1 MGELT
6 RIPLKDFIKNSTAL
20 VNRVATER
28 ISIVVEK
35 DGEELAVLRPART
48 KAKRRRKKSAAARKA
63 FLSAAGSWKDI
74 VDTDKFLRDNRASR
88 DISTRPHVE
97 SYKIQ

>member
-74 VDTDKFLRDNRASR
+74 DTDAFLAENRKSR
-88 DISTRPHVE
+88 DLSNRPHVE
-97 SYKIQ
+97 L

>member
-6 RIPLKDFIKNSTAL
+6 RVPLKEFAKNPAAL
-20 VNRVATER
+20 VNRVASER
-28 ISIVVEK
+28 ISIIVEK
-35 DGEELAVLRPART
+35 DGEEVAVLRPARP

-74 VDTDKFLRDNRASR
+74 DTDKFLADNRASR
-88 DISTRPHVE
+88 NL
-97 SYKIQ
+97 

>member
-6 RIPLKDFIKNSTAL
+6 RIPLKDFIKHSTTL

-28 ISIVVEK
+28 ISIVVEQ
-35 DGEELAVLRPART
+35 DGKELAVLRPARA

-74 VDTDKFLRDNRASR
+74 DTDTFLDANRKSR
-88 DISTRPHVE
+88 DLSYRPHVE
-97 SYKIQ
+97 L